1 VFDNLNEVS
10 NVGRKLLHYSVVE
23 PLNILEQ
30 ALILLGN
37 KVDGNTLASKAPR
50 TTDTVQV
57 VLWVVGKVI
66 IDDQRDLLDVNTTG
80 KQVGGDEYTTGARSE
95 LTHDNI
101 TSVLVH
107 VSVSGTDSVVTLTH
121 LVSQPVNL
129 AAGVGKDDAL
139 GDGQSLIQVAQSVK
153 FPVFLVNIDIKLF
166 DTFQGELIALDK
178 NTNWLVHKLASDFKS
193 LGGEGS
199 GEDSH
204 LNLGWKELED
214 VIDLVFE
221 TTAEHFISFI
231 EDKHADRVRL
241 EGTTAK
247 HVVDTARGTDND
259 MNTSLKDSGVFTD
272 RSTADAGMALDT
284 EVVTQSTHDL
294 FDLLGKLT
302 GGGEDQGLAFKEVVV
317 KVLENASA
325 KGGSLTGTRLS
336 LLDDVKTLAKGYDA
350 LLLDSRW
357 LFETCCV
364 FGKGKSGLVN
374 HRMLAG

>member
-1 VFDNLNEVS
+1 M
-10 NVGRKLLHYSVVE
+10 
-23 PLNILEQ
+23 
-30 ALILLGN
+30 
-37 KVDGNTLASKAPR
+37 
-50 TTDTVQV
+50 QV

-66 IDDQRDLLDVNTTG
+66 IDDQRDLLDINTTS

-107 VSVSGTDSVVTLTH
+107 VSVSGTDGVVTLTH
-121 LVSQPVNL
+121 LVGQPVNL

-139 GDGQSLIQVAQSVK
+139 GDGQSLVQVAQSVK
-153 FPVFLVNIDIKLF
+153 FPVFLVNINIKLF
-166 DTFQGELIALDK
+166 DAFQGKLIALDK

-199 GEDSH
+199 GKDSH
-204 LNLGWKELED
+204 LYLGWKELED

-231 EDKHADRVRL
+231 EDKHADRVGL
-241 EGTTAK
+241 EGATAE
-247 HVVDTARGTDND
+247 HVVDTAGCTDND
-259 MNTSLKDSGVFTD
+259 MNTSLEDSGVFTD
-272 RSTADAGMALDT
+272 RRTAHAGMALDT
-284 EVVTQSTHDL
+284 EVVTQSAHDL

-317 KVLENASA
+317 EVLENTSA

-336 LLDDVKTLAKGYDA
+336 LLDYVETLAKGYDA

-364 FGKGKSGLVN
+364 LGEGKSGLVN
-374 HRMLAG
+374 HRMLGG